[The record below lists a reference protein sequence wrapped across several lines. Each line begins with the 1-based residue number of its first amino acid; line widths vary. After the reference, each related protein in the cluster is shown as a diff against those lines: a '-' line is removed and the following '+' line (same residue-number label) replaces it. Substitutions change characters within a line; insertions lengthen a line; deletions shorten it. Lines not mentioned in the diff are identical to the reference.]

1 MENKNL
7 LHTEQVSGPT
17 KSFFLDL
24 KKTENGKNY
33 LVITQSRRV
42 DEENRER
49 TRIILFEN
57 EIAKFSEAMM
67 RSLLQFSMVQDA
79 EVRRYKSHVQEQFPK
94 AYSRWSTEDEMQL
107 KNLFEQG
114 HGVEDLTISLERNA
128 AGVMARLKK
137 LGLIGEEVTQV
148 A

>member
-7 LHTEQVSGPT
+7 LHTEQVSGPS
-17 KSFFLDL
+17 KSFYLDL

-33 LVITQSRRV
+33 LVITQSRKV

-67 RSLLQFSMVQDA
+67 RSLLQFSMVRDA
-79 EVRRYKSHVQEQFPK
+79 EIRRYKSHVQEQFPK
-94 AYSRWSTEDEMQL
+94 AYTKWSNEDELQL
-107 KNLFEQG
+107 KSLFEQG
-114 HGVEDLTISLERNA
+114 HGVEDLTVSLERNA
-128 AGVMARLKK
+128 AGVMARLRK
-137 LGLIGEEVTQV
+137 LGLIGDETQ
-148 A
+148 AAA